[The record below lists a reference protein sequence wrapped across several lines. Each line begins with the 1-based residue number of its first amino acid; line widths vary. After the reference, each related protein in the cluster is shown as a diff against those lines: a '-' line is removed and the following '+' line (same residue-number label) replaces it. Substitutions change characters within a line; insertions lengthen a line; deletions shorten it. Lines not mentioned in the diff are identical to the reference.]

1 MVRSTREHRHR
12 GIPLSG
18 GVALGRVCLFVPAP
32 PSSEVGAGG
41 PEVEESRLRVALASV
56 SARLE
61 VLAGDADE
69 TVGPGEAAILRVQG
83 MMLRDE
89 SLWETFAEA
98 IRGEGATAERAVID
112 AFQRFREGLSLSASE
127 GSAGRVED
135 INELEGSLLT
145 ALGRA
150 APTIRCRVAMH
161 CTVGQCELRNPHILV
176 ISELTPALVMEV
188 DDLTLGLLTQRVG
201 PTSHAAILARA
212 MGLPAVSLSDER
224 LLQRV
229 PFGADLLIDGDRG
242 EVIVS
247 PDPETLAAYEERLRS
262 GPRKMRIAQPVEE
275 LQVLANIG
283 RTAELGV
290 ALAAHAEGVGLY
302 RTELE
307 PLSLGRLL
315 DEEEQYQRYSAVV
328 QAMAGRAVYI
338 RLLDLG
344 GDKSA
349 EFLGLPPEEN
359 PVLGLRGARLLLARP
374 EMLREQVRALARASR
389 AGTIHV
395 IAPMVIDVAQFLEL
409 REIFEDEA
417 GRFEGRSLLFGPM
430 LEVPS
435 ACLQARQLLAAA
447 DFASLGTND
456 LTQYLFAMD
465 RSNAA
470 VARED
475 INHHPALWG
484 LIEDLAG
491 AARETG
497 RGLCVCGE
505 LAGDATLTR
514 RLIRA
519 GIRQVSVAPRGIA
532 EVRMAARSSPGR

>member
-12 GIPLSG
+12 GVPLSG

-32 PSSEVGAGG
+32 PASEAAGGG
-41 PEVEESRLRVALASV
+41 PEVEERRLREALASV
-56 SARLE
+56 GARLE

-69 TVGPGEAAILRVQG
+69 TLGKGEAAILRVQG

-89 SLWETFAEA
+89 SLWETFVEA
-98 IRGEGATAERAVID
+98 IRGVGATAERAVTY
-112 AFQRFREGLSLSASE
+112 AFGRFREGLALSAPE
-127 GSAGRVED
+127 LSADRVGD
-135 INELEGSLLT
+135 VNELEGSLLT

-150 APTIRCRVAMH
+150 APTIRCRDAPH
-161 CTVGQCELRNPHILV
+161 CAVGRCELRNPHILV
-176 ISELTPALVMEV
+176 VSELTPALVMEV
-188 DDLTLGLLTQRVG
+188 DDLTHGLLTERVG
-201 PTSHAAILARA
+201 PASHAAILARA
-212 MGLPAVSLSDER
+212 MGLPAVSLAEEEVLESIAFSAE
-224 LLQRV
+224 
-229 PFGADLLIDGDRG
+229 LLIDGDRG

-247 PDPETLAAYEERLRS
+247 PDPETLAAYAERLRA
-262 GPRKMRIAQPVEE
+262 GPRKMRITQPVEE

-328 QAMAGRAVYI
+328 EAMAGRAVYI

-374 EMLREQVRALARASR
+374 VMLREQVRALARASR

-409 REIFEDEA
+409 RAIFDDEA
-417 GRFEGRSLLFGPM
+417 GRFEGTSLLFGPM

-435 ACLQARQLLAAA
+435 ACLQARQLLAVA

-465 RSNAA
+465 RSNTA
-470 VARED
+470 VTRAD
-475 INHHPALWG
+475 INRHPALWG
-484 LIEDLAG
+484 VIEDLAG

-505 LAGDATLTR
+505 MAGDATLTR

-532 EVRMAARSSPGR
+532 EVRIAARSSLGR